1 MNLRYVLPA
10 LMLLA
15 SHAVAAAPAA
25 APAPDPKG
33 DWLVNDGTAV
43 IHIAPCPETPTIP
56 ALCGTIA
63 WTKYPPGVDENNP
76 DPKKRDRSIM
86 GMAILIAMKP
96 DKDGRY
102 EGEIYNAENGKT
114 YQGRIYLKGAD
125 VLRIEGCVFGFL
137 CGGEDWTR
145 TKLETAT
152 TPPAKTQTPTPPA
165 PAKKTPAP
173 APPTPPTK

>member
-1 MNLRYVLPA
+1 MKLRYALPA
-10 LMLLA
+10 LMVLA
-15 SHAVAAAPAA
+15 SHAAAAAPAA
-25 APAPDPKG
+25 APDPKG

-43 IHIAPCPETPTIP
+43 IHIAVCPDTPPTT

-63 WTKYPPGVDENNP
+63 WTKSPPGLDENNP
-76 DPKKRDRSIM
+76 DPVKQKRSIM
-86 GMAILIAMKP
+86 GIPILTGMKP
-96 DKDGRY
+96 DKDGRF

-114 YQGRIYLKGAD
+114 YQGRIYLKGPD

-145 TKLETAT
+145 TKLETT
-152 TPPAKTQTPTPPA
+152 QTPPAKTQTPPA

-173 APPTPPTK
+173 PATK

>member
-1 MNLRYVLPA
+1 MVNLRYVLSA
-10 LMLLA
+10 LIVLG
-15 SHAVAAAPAA
+15 SQAVAAAPAA
-25 APAPDPKG
+25 TPPDPKG

-43 IHIAPCPETPTIP
+43 IHIAVCPETPTAP
-56 ALCGTIA
+56 ALCGVIA

-76 DPKKRDRSIM
+76 DPAKQKRSIM
-86 GMAILIAMKP
+86 GMPILTAMKP

-114 YQGRIYLKGAD
+114 YQGRIFLKGPD

-145 TKLETAT
+145 TKLETVQ
-152 TPPAKTQTPTPPA
+152 TPPAKTQTPPA
-165 PAKKTPAP
+165 PNKKA
-173 APPTPPTK
+173 PTPPTK